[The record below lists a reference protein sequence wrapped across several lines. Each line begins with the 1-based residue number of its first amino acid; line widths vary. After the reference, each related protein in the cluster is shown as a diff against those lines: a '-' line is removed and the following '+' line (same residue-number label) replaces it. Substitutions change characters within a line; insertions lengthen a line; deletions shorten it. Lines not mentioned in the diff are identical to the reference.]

1 VNGGDAFDL
10 GIEDRQSGLLADC
23 VGSQRG
29 LDYLSVGQVNLT
41 YALYPQCRGRGL
53 ASRAVQLATEMGRRR
68 GPVSEFVI
76 RVATDNPESSRV
88 ATELASDWYGR
99 PKLITAT
106 CDDMWCRPRPS
117 THAPDRCDSQ
127 PRADATVTRGRVL
140 RYSAKSKTACI
151 TQMMGCVARPLS
163 RSNRD
168 HWRQPN

>member
-88 ATELASDWYGR
+88 ADRAGFRQARTTDDDHGHHLLWHVATASSEY
-99 PKLITAT
+99 A
-106 CDDMWCRPRPS
+106 PR
-117 THAPDRCDSQ
+117 
-127 PRADATVTRGRVL
+127 
-140 RYSAKSKTACI
+140 
-151 TQMMGCVARPLS
+151 
-163 RSNRD
+163 
-168 HWRQPN
+168 